1 MHIRFNTIKR
11 CACTCTTTISTSKAR
26 VVVLRPWHSSRK
38 CKISS
43 ENNMF
48 PFKKVARKYRF
59 YQALVICL
67 SFWTINRILSYHDS
81 ILNRYELQRSKED
94 KLLLPSANRDSS
106 NLNYHNIVVVA
117 NTTANTTTS
126 TIKESSYSNEYYRHP
141 NFTFDFPLCL
151 VHVGKV
157 NK

>member
-1 MHIRFNTIKR
+1 MHIRLTPSSDVLVLVH
-11 CACTCTTTISTSKAR
+11 TSTSTSKAR
-26 VVVLRPWHSSRK
+26 VVVLHPWHSSRK

-81 ILNRYELQRSKED
+81 ILNRYELQSSKED
-94 KLLLPSANRDSS
+94 KLLLPSANRASS

>member
-1 MHIRFNTIKR
+1 MHIRLTPSSDVLVLVH
-11 CACTCTTTISTSKAR
+11 TSTSTSKAR
-26 VVVLRPWHSSRK
+26 VVVLHPQHGSRK
-38 CKISS
+38 CKICS

-81 ILNRYELQRSKED
+81 ILNRYELQSSKED
-94 KLLLPSANRDSS
+94 ELLLPSVNRASS

-117 NTTANTTTS
+117 DTTANTTTS